1 MAACVLAFVLVLGNR
16 NDGHR
21 YAEVIRH
28 EENTGSMELTD
39 ADGDKYE
46 VKGNSVSFMK
56 ALPSSADYMMMAMKT
71 PRGECADVT
80 LADGTR
86 VWLNGESVLEFPNR
100 FIGARRK
107 VRLSCEAYFDVA
119 KDSRHPFIVTTN
131 YYSVS
136 VLGTSFSACAY
147 SPSDA
152 ALVLA
157 EGRVRMSSAAHVGS
171 LVLTPGACNGYI
183 VSSVGPIAQPT
194 ILCEYAS
201 VINDM

>member
-1 MAACVLAFVLVLGNR
+1 
-16 NDGHR
+16 
-21 YAEVIRH
+21 
-28 EENTGSMELTD
+28 
-39 ADGDKYE
+39 
-46 VKGNSVSFMK
+46 
-56 ALPSSADYMMMAMKT
+56 MKT

-100 FIGARRK
+100 FIGARRE

-119 KDSRHPFIVTTN
+119 KDSCHPFIVTTD

-157 EGRVRMSSAAHVGS
+157 EWRVRMSSAAHVGS